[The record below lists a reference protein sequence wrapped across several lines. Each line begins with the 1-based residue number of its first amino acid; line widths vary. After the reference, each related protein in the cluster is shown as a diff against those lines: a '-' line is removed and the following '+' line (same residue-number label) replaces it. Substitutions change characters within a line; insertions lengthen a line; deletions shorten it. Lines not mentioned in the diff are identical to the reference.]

1 MDQGAVFSTGKSGP
15 IFLRQTKNQSQ
26 ANDFRSP
33 EIDFPM
39 SAG

>member
-26 ANDFRSP
+26 ANDFSFGA
-33 EIDFPM
+33 D
-39 SAG
+39 